1 MAGGDNNVAI
11 IVGKYAPEDGT
22 IHCGGNIATT
32 GGCRGFMG
40 GIPVGLRKLL
50 FAPEGNEA
58 DVVLPATIRSRKYET
73 FCPSPV
79 GAHIDGNASLSMNGR

>member
-1 MAGGDNNVAI
+1 
-11 IVGKYAPEDGT
+11 
-22 IHCGGNIATT
+22 
-32 GGCRGFMG
+32 MG

-58 DVVLPATIRSRKYET
+58 DVVLPATIRSREYET

-79 GAHIDGNASLSMNGR
+79 GAHIEGNASLSMNGR